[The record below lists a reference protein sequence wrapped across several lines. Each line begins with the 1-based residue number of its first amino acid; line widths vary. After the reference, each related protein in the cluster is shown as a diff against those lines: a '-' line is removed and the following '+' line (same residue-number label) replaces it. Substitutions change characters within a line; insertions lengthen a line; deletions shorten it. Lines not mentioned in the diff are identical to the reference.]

1 MNGPKVSVILP
12 FWNAAD
18 TLSAA
23 IDSILNQTF
32 LDWELILFD
41 DGSADESAHIAGSYE
56 QRDSRI
62 RLLRAPH
69 AGIVKS
75 LQDACSQARG
85 RYLARMDADDVAY
98 PTRLEK
104 QLHLMEMNPAVGLCG
119 VQVKMVGE
127 KIGMGRRRYER
138 WINGL
143 LSHDAIVR
151 ELFVECPIAHP
162 TFFLRRDSY
171 ETIGGYR
178 GCGWPE
184 DYDLCMR
191 CWLAGVRFAKI
202 DEVLLEWHDRPN
214 RLSMADPAYCPEQFR
229 ALKRH
234 YLEVG
239 HFAALSGQRFF
250 QWGAGEVGKVWLRE
264 WEHRK
269 PEAVVDINPRKIG
282 HRIHGVPV
290 IDPDDLPSPG
300 QVSVIVAVGAPGAR
314 DEIRQFLTPRG
325 YVEGTD
331 YRFVA

>member
-18 TLSAA
+18 TLPAA
-23 IDSILNQTF
+23 IDSVQNQTF
-32 LDWELILFD
+32 RDWELILID
-41 DGSADESAHIAGSYE
+41 DGSADDSHRIARSFE

-62 RLLRAPH
+62 HLLRTPH
-69 AGIVKS
+69 SGIVKS
-75 LQDACSQARG
+75 LQVACGHAQG
-85 RYLARMDADDVAY
+85 RYLARMDADNVAY
-98 PTRLEK
+98 PSRLEK
-104 QLHLMEMNPAVGLCG
+104 QFRLMETDSAIGLCG
-119 VQVKMVGE
+119 AHVKMMGD

-143 LSHDAIVR
+143 VAHDAIVR

-162 TFFLRRDSY
+162 TFFMRRDAY
-171 ETIGGYR
+171 ETIGGYHDR
-178 GCGWPE
+178 GWPE

-214 RLSMADPAYCPEQFR
+214 RLSMADSAYCPEQFR

-234 YLEVG
+234 YLELS
-239 HFAALSGQRFF
+239 HFAALSGRRFY

-264 WEHRK
+264 WGHRM

-282 HRIHGVPV
+282 RRIHEVPV
-290 IDPDDLPSPG
+290 VDTEELPAPG
-300 QVSVIVAVGAPGAR
+300 QVFVIVAVGAPGAR
-314 DEIRQFLTPRG
+314 EEIRQFLTPRG